1 MLLLP
6 YPSMW
11 RTLLLRLFDQ
21 AYRQNEQNICR
32 LLEQLPAGGAV
43 CDLGSDDG
51 IWTARVAQVARAG
64 RVVGYEI
71 VPAQAAKAEQ
81 RGISVSIG
89 DLNNPWPFANNSFD
103 IVHANQVIEH
113 VYDTDH
119 FVRETHRVLKR
130 GGVAIISTENL
141 ASWHNIGALLFGWQ
155 PFSSTNISAQTIGNP
170 LAVWRGRVGNP
181 LRSWQ
186 HQRLFS
192 YRGLKEL
199 FLNHTFQVERIV
211 GAGYYPL
218 PAVVGT
224 FEPRHSHFVTVQA
237 RKL

>member
-1 MLLLP
+1 
-6 YPSMW
+6 MW
-11 RTLLLRLFDQ
+11 RVVLQRLFDQ
-21 AYRQNEQNICR
+21 AYRQNERNICR
-32 LLEQLPAGGAV
+32 LLEQLPAGGAL

-51 IWTARVAQVARAG
+51 TWTARVAQAARTG
-64 RVVGYEI
+64 MVVGYEI

-81 RGISVSIG
+81 WGIQVSVG
-89 DLNNPWPFANNSFD
+89 DLNTSWPFANDSFD

-119 FVRETHRVLKR
+119 FVSEIRRILKR
-130 GGVAIISTENL
+130 GGVVIISTENL

-170 LAVWRGRVGNP
+170 LAAWRGRVGNS

-199 FLNHTFQVERIV
+199 FLNHAFEVEQIM

-218 PAVVGT
+218 PAVVGKL
-224 FEPRHSHFVTVQA
+224 EPRHSHFITIQA